1 MKLCNYFQAQLL
13 EHLYGLL
20 DDEDRREL
28 EEHLTACGDCRA
40 ALAQAKQEQT
50 LLATAGRKEFA
61 GVSFQA
67 PPVQELTMEEVEDAP
82 VIRSSSWF
90 RWSVAAA
97 ILLAAFGL
105 GIPTG
110 LYSAQRDRVENA
122 RARLASFD
130 DTERA
135 SRQHVE
141 EVNRELAR
149 IETEIQAIQNERAQ
163 KVQDVWNR
171 ANQKPLHMTVIGP
184 KTPDPGAVNNYRIQI
199 RPRGAEQTVPADLK
213 VRVLDETGKEVYK
226 VNALGTNGDYQ
237 LVLPRDL
244 PLKPNTELALE
255 VEACADDGAKATLK
269 EKLKLVAPVYLTH
282 LTTDKPM
289 YRPGE
294 TVHFRSLTLERF
306 SLRPATD
313 DLELSY
319 TITKP
324 NGEQVQVLNALSRV
338 VDEKSKDTLLGP
350 DGKPIHGLGAGNYF
364 IDPETPGGE
373 YTLTVR
379 DLHSRFPP
387 QERKFL
393 VNVYEKPRLNK
404 ELEFARKSYGPGE
417 TVVVNGNV
425 KRVEG
430 GSAVADQPVTATMN
444 VDSQVISAINP
455 ALKTNALGG
464 VEARFALP
472 RQIKDGNASVSLV
485 FTDGGSFETITRPV
499 PLVLKKLE
507 VEFFPEGGDLVA
519 GLPNR
524 VYFQARNNLGKPAEL
539 KGRILDE
546 SGAVCA
552 DAQTFSDPAQPGANH
567 GMGVFTFTPLAGK
580 KYRLQIDEPEG
591 IEKIVKP
598 GNKDGGQFPPDVQN
612 DGVVLSVPT
621 GVTTDRDIIKVVV
634 RSPKERQLLVGAY
647 CRGRLMTHERVA
659 VKAGQAATLELK
671 PETGVGGVYR
681 VTVFE
686 EQPAPDNRTTLLPRA
701 ERLIYR
707 EPAERL
713 NLAVSTDRQ
722 RFVPGERVQL
732 HCLATDEKGQSA
744 PAILMVAVVDNS
756 VLKLADEKTY
766 KSLPTHFLLATEV
779 RRPEDLEHAD
789 FLIGPQASA
798 HVALDLLL
806 GTQGWRRFVEQ
817 QEKPQ
822 EYRLKQPATDID
834 RLLVLNGQLLPESFL
849 PKTSGPEA
857 QEAKQAFDAFAPK
870 FEPLQRNRLKVEEA
884 ATQAG
889 EADQALRERIEGVE
903 GKSGERADARKAY
916 DAEVARLA
924 SYEKL
929 VTNCRNFGLPVLM
942 LVLLVGALVMLARG
956 IDRAQTTHAAPYF
969 LGSVLALLL
978 FGALGIYLMV
988 AGGAMERFEQVA
1000 TGMAAPQKKAAP
1012 GRPVFDAGDDKGGAR
1027 GDVVAMA
1034 PAPAALDPQAPA
1046 LEKRAEAAKVARPFP
1061 GKQPPMANVPGGFA
1075 GRGANKKLFDDNK
1088 AKAEGKGQGLGIA
1101 GPRVRNGGMMMEQQK
1116 QAFGLL
1122 RKNQLQERA
1131 ARDGAMKQ
1139 DRMKDAMQADKPMEF
1154 RRHLA
1159 AGAREAA
1166 DLDEMNEVAALPP
1179 LPCLVREYAHHH
1191 SSATPGARSDFTETI
1206 YWHPVLVLPNGKG
1219 DASFELCDSVTTFQ
1233 VLAAGHTLD
1242 GRLGAVTTAL
1252 ESRLPLTV
1260 EPKLPTE
1267 ITATDKVDVPLTIA
1281 NNSDRPIHVQVE
1293 AQPTDL
1299 ALLHGKA
1306 NERVTV
1312 DADKRMRLVYRLQ
1325 ATRVDGEATLAFTG
1339 RSDAAPA
1346 DTILKKLKIVPDGFP
1361 IVGAQS
1367 DMLEKVARHEL
1378 VLPESWVPN
1387 TLEYRVSVYPST
1399 LAALQKG
1406 LEGLLREP
1414 CGCFEQTSTSNYPNL
1429 LILDYMKT
1437 TDQANPAVE
1446 RRAKDL
1452 LASGYQKLTSFEC
1465 TNTRKNAREGYEWF
1479 GGTAPAHEA
1488 LTAYGLMQFRDM
1500 GRVYDVDPQMVERTR
1515 TYLMAQRDG
1524 QGGFKRNPRALD
1536 TFGRASKDITDA
1548 YIVWALTESGKDDD
1562 VTKELNAAHDK
1573 AKTSKDAYFIAL
1585 VANSLF
1591 NRDRGA
1597 DAMPLLKVLVEK
1609 QKQQPDGHLDAE
1621 QTSITGSGGRDLQIE
1636 TTALTLLAWLK
1647 AKRPDQFNE
1656 AIQKGV
1662 KWISQQRGG
1671 YGGFGSTQSTILALK
1686 ALIAFSAANKKT
1698 AEAGELTL
1706 YADDK
1711 VIARLAFPAGAE
1723 DAITLSVKNADTILK
1738 PGKNNLR
1745 IEITGKSVFPYT
1757 AAWSYRTLKPASAA
1771 NVPVRLDAKLDRD
1784 NVKEGDTVRLTATVE
1799 NVSGKGQGMAVAILG
1814 LPAGLTIPEDMKQLK
1829 DLARLRND
1837 GTERGTIDFFEIRGR
1852 ELVLYWR
1859 DMAPGKKI
1867 DVGIDLIARVPGEY
1881 RGPASR
1887 AYLYYNADP
1896 KHWIEPLSI
1905 TISAEK

>member
-1 MKLCNYFQAQLL
+1 MTHCNYFQAQLL
-13 EHLYGLL
+13 EHQYGLL
-20 DDEDRREL
+20 EDDDRRDL
-28 EEHLTACGDCRA
+28 EEHLTACADCRA
-40 ALAQAKQEQT
+40 ALALAKQEQT
-50 LLATAGRKEFA
+50 LLASAARQVFA
-61 GVSFQA
+61 EVSFKA
-67 PPVQELTMEEVEDAP
+67 PAVEELDLQEVEEAA
-82 VIRSSSWF
+82 VIPSSGWF

-97 ILLAAFGL
+97 VLFGALGL
-105 GIPTG
+105 GIPTA
-110 LYSAQRDRVENA
+110 LYSAQQDRV
-122 RARLASFD
+122 ASAQAKLSSFNEAERVSRQRVD
-130 DTERA
+130 EANNELLKIERA
-135 SRQHVE
+135 IQDVQ
-141 EVNRELAR
+141 RER
-149 IETEIQAIQNERAQ
+149 DT
-163 KVQDVWNR
+163 KVQEVWNR
-171 ANQKPLHMTVIGP
+171 ASQKPLQMTVSGP

-199 RPRGAEQTVPADLK
+199 RSRGVGQPVPANLN
-213 VRVLDETGKEVYK
+213 VRVLDQDGNLVHK
-226 VNALGTNGDYQ
+226 VEDVRINGDYQ
-237 LVLPRDL
+237 LVLPRNL

-255 VEACADDGAKATLK
+255 VEARAENGSKAMLK

-306 SLRPATD
+306 SLRPASE

-324 NGEQVQVLNALSRV
+324 NGEQVQVLNGLSRV
-338 VDEKSKDTLLGP
+338 ADPTSKDTLLGP
-350 DGKPIHGLGAGNYF
+350 DRKPIHGLGAGDYF

-417 TVVVNGNV
+417 TVVVNANV

-430 GSAVADQPVTATMN
+430 GTPIADQPVNATMN
-444 VDSQVISAINP
+444 VDGQVISAVNP
-455 ALKTNALGG
+455 ALKTNGLGA
-464 VEARFALP
+464 VEARFVLP
-472 RQIKDGNASVSLV
+472 KQISQGNASVSLT

-507 VEFFPEGGDLVA
+507 VEFFPEGGDLIA

-546 SGAVCA
+546 TGAVCT
-552 DAQTFSDPAQPGANH
+552 DVQTFSDPAQPGANH
-567 GMGVFTFTPLAGK
+567 GMGVFMFTPIAGK
-580 KYRLQIDEPEG
+580 KYRLHIDEPEG
-591 IEKIVKP
+591 IEKIVKA
-598 GNKDGGQFPPDVQN
+598 GNKEGGQFLPEIRA
-612 DGVVLSVPT
+612 DGVVLSVPS
-621 GVTTDRDIIKVVV
+621 GVTTDRDAIKVVV
-634 RSPKERQLLVGAY
+634 RSAKARQLLVGAY
-647 CRGRLMTHERVA
+647 CRGRLMAHDRVS
-659 VKAGQAATLELK
+659 VKAGQASTLELK

-686 EQPAPDNRTTLLPRA
+686 EIQAQDNRANLVPKA
-701 ERLIYR
+701 ERLVYR

-713 NLAVSTDRQ
+713 NLAVSTDKQ
-722 RFVPGERVQL
+722 RFTPGERVRL
-732 HCLATDEKGQSA
+732 HCLATDEKGKAA

-789 FLIGPQASA
+789 FLIGAHPSA

-817 QEKPQ
+817 QDKPQ
-822 EYRLKQPATDID
+822 EYRLKQQEKDID
-834 RLLVLNGQLLPESFL
+834 RLLVLNGQLLPESFM
-849 PKTSGPEA
+849 PKTTAPEA
-857 QEAKQAFDAFAPK
+857 QEAKQQFEAFAPK
-870 FEPLQRNRLKVEEA
+870 FEPLQKQRLKVEEA
-884 ATQAG
+884 ATQAN
-889 EADQALRERIEGVE
+889 EEDQDLRERVEGVQGQE
-903 GKSGERADARKAY
+903 GERSAAQKAY
-916 DAEVARLA
+916 QAEVVKLA

-929 VTNCRNFGLPVLM
+929 VTTCRNFGLPVAM
-942 LVLLVGALVMLARG
+942 IVLLVISLVLAARG
-956 IDRAQTTHAAPYF
+956 INRAETTRAVPYFAGAVLSLFVFGVLGLYLLVSGAAGFLQVADRATAA
-969 LGSVLALLL
+969 A
-978 FGALGIYLMV
+978 GA
-988 AGGAMERFEQVA
+988 
-1000 TGMAAPQKKAAP
+1000 K
-1012 GRPVFDAGDDKGGAR
+1012 
-1027 GDVVAMA
+1027 
-1034 PAPAALDPQAPA
+1034 APAARPQAAHGLDPNRNMAGFGAVPAPDA
-1046 LEKRAEAAKVARPFP
+1046 AAEAPRDEKKDVAGDKNALLAGR
-1061 GKQPPMANVPGGFA
+1061 QPPMAMMPGGMGGRGFKKLQDDKA
-1075 GRGANKKLFDDNK
+1075 KANAWQQGKGEGKGRGAVAFNRPV
-1088 AKAEGKGQGLGIA
+1088 E
-1101 GPRVRNGGMMMEQQK
+1101 K
-1116 QAFGLL
+1116 QMARL
-1122 RKNQLQERA
+1122 RKNGQEQADGRFMLEA
-1131 ARDGAMKQ
+1131 AQK
-1139 DRMKDAMQADKPMEF
+1139 RMAQEAKPMAPMPAPKKGPGFLEKDADRLMM
-1154 RRHLA
+1154 
-1159 AGAREAA
+1159 
-1166 DLDEMNEVAALPP
+1166 LDEVNQAAALPA

-1191 SSATPGARSDFTETI
+1191 SSATPGVRSDFTETI
-1206 YWHPVLVLPNGKG
+1206 YWHPVLVLPDGKG
-1219 DASFELCDSVTTFQ
+1219 DANFELCDSVTTFQ

-1267 ITATDKVDVPLTIA
+1267 ITASDRVDVPLTIA
-1281 NNSDRPIHVQVE
+1281 NNTDRELGVQVE
-1293 AQPTDL
+1293 VQPTDL
-1299 ALLHGKA
+1299 ALLNGRA
-1306 NERVTV
+1306 SERVNV
-1312 DADKRMRLVYRLQ
+1312 DADQRTRRVYRFQ
-1325 ATRVDGEATLAFTG
+1325 ATRIDGEASLAFTG

-1346 DTILKKLKIVPDGFP
+1346 DTILKKLKVVPDGFP
-1361 IVGAQS
+1361 VIGAQS

-1378 VLPESWVPN
+1378 VLPEGWVPG
-1387 TLEYRVSVYPST
+1387 TLRYQVAVYPST

-1437 TDQANPAVE
+1437 TDQTNPAVE

-1465 TNTRKNAREGYEWF
+1465 TNTQKSAREGYEWF

-1500 GRVYDVDPQMVERTR
+1500 GRVYDVDPQMVDRTR
-1515 TYLMAQRDG
+1515 TYLMGQRDG
-1524 QGGFKRNPRALD
+1524 KGGFKRNQRALD
-1536 TFGRASKDITDA
+1536 TFGRAPAQITDA

-1562 VTKELNAAHDK
+1562 VTKELNAVHEK
-1573 AKTSKDAYFIAL
+1573 AKTSKDPYFIAL
-1585 VANSLF
+1585 VANSLL
-1591 NRDRGA
+1591 NRDRAGDAGA
-1597 DAMPLLKVLVEK
+1597 LLKALVEK
-1609 QKQQPDGHLDAE
+1609 QKADGHLDAE

-1647 AKRPDQFNE
+1647 AKRPDQFN
-1656 AIQKGV
+1656 APTQKAV
-1662 KWISQQRGG
+1662 EWITKQRGG
-1671 YGGFGSTQSTILALK
+1671 YGAFGSTQSTILALK
-1686 ALIAFSAANKKT
+1686 ALIAYSIANKKT
-1698 AEAGELTL
+1698 AEAGELVL
-1706 YADDK
+1706 YSGDTE
-1711 VIARLAFPAGAE
+1711 IARQAFPAGAE
-1723 DAITLSVKNADTILK
+1723 NAIILDVANAERVLK
-1738 PGKNNLR
+1738 AGKNNLR

-1757 AAWSYRTLKPASAA
+1757 AAWSYRTLKPVSAA
-1771 NVPVRLDAKLDRD
+1771 NLPVRLAAKLDQT

-1829 DLARLRND
+1829 DLAKLRND
-1837 GTERGTIDFFEIRGR
+1837 GTERGPIDFFEIRGR

-1859 DMAPGKKI
+1859 DMAPGKKA
-1867 DVGIDLIARVPGEY
+1867 DVSIDLIARVPGEY

-1896 KHWIEPLSI
+1896 KHWIDPLSVVI
-1905 TISAEK
+1905 EAAQR